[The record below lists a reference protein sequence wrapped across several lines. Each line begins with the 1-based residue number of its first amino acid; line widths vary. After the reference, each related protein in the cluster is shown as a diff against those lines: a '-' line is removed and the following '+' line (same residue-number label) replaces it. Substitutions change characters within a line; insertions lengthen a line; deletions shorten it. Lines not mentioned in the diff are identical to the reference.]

1 MNNQIKISKFDAL
14 NKQDL
19 ENTSGGLLLVFPV
32 IVIGVTVLY
41 GIALYGAFMDG
52 YNSGKAAAGR

>member
-1 MNNQIKISKFDAL
+1 MNNQIKISKFDAM

-19 ENTSGGLLLVFPV
+19 ENTSGGVFFAPV
-32 IVIGVTVLY
+32 LIGTAVALY
-41 GIALYGAFMDG
+41 AMALYGAFMDG